1 MSVCT
6 QCRRAIARSLRSRQF
21 APQRATMTT
30 KSSQQPQTSSTSDI
44 LSKPTW
50 SIRSLL
56 SASAP
61 TETITSS
68 QLHHLLRLSALPLP
82 TTPKE
87 EQRMI
92 TTLQSQLRFV
102 RAVQQVNTKGVEP
115 LRAIRDET
123 DEGLKEQTI
132 GLEELK
138 DALESEVKVGYYQ
151 RARRIRDGKR
161 INEEAEKWDV
171 LGTASR
177 KAGKFFVVDAGKKE
191 ENVS

>member
-1 MSVCT
+1 
-6 QCRRAIARSLRSRQF
+6 
-21 APQRATMTT
+21 
-30 KSSQQPQTSSTSDI
+30 
-44 LSKPTW
+44 
-50 SIRSLL
+50 
-56 SASAP
+56 
-61 TETITSS
+61 
-68 QLHHLLRLSALPLP
+68 
-82 TTPKE
+82 
-87 EQRMI
+87 MI

-138 DALESEVKVGYYQ
+138 DALESEGKVGYYQ

-161 INEEAEKWDV
+161 ISEEAEKWDV